1 MQTAQEI
8 TSVNNVNNSHLSA
21 YELTHQTIKNL
32 NKYHITPV
40 AKLVL
45 VLLTTHYN
53 QARNGAVVFPS
64 MPYIADTLGIGL
76 TATKKAIKDLIE
88 AGLIIKAKR
97 DKVRGNCN
105 KYLLTQKVQK
115 ATIKQP
121 ENDRFKRSKNDRFML
136 TNNNKLNKQQITEVK
151 PPEKKEAVKVVSFNS
166 VLKEDIP
173 ELLKQNKNIKNLTA
187 YWASLSAEV
196 KADYIE
202 KQKQQDH
209 KAQIKEQQK
218 LETQRYIAEVT
229 DFSKAVDPKTLDC
242 WRLLGDKLKKD
253 V

>member
-32 NKYHITPV
+32 NKYDITPV

-76 TATKKAIKDLIE
+76 TATKKAIKDLVE

-115 ATIKQP
+115 TTIKQS
-121 ENDRFKRSKNDRFML
+121 ENDRFKRSKNDRFMV
-136 TNNNKLNKQQITEVK
+136 TNNNKLNKQQTTEVK
-151 PPEKKEAVKVVSFNS
+151 SSEKKEAVKVVSISS
-166 VLKEDIP
+166 VSEDIP
-173 ELLKQNKNIKNLTA
+173 EILKQNKNIKNLKA
-187 YWASLSAEV
+187 YWTALTPEAKAEY
-196 KADYIE
+196 KE
-202 KQKQQDH
+202 KQKQLDH

-229 DFSKAVDPKTLDC
+229 DFTKAVDPKTLNC
-242 WRLLGDKLKKD
+242 WRLLGDKLKKG